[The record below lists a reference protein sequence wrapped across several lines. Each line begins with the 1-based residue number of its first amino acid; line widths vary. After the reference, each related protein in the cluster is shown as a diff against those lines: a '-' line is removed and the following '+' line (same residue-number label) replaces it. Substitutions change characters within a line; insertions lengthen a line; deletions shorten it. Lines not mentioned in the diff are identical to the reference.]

1 MTKEKYSEQE
11 RRRQAYL
18 RLYTPLWPSESVQL
32 PVSDV
37 KKREDDLVIKKFYES
52 LLRERL
58 LKDPKA
64 IEHLKELQKQYPDS
78 EN

>member
-1 MTKEKYSEQE
+1 M
-11 RRRQAYL
+11 L
-18 RLYTPLWPSESVQL
+18 
-32 PVSDV
+32 
-37 KKREDDLVIKKFYES
+37 KKRESELAIKKFYES

>member
-1 MTKEKYSEQE
+1 
-11 RRRQAYL
+11 
-18 RLYTPLWPSESVQL
+18 L